1 MSNTVP
7 NDWEAASLRE
17 LCKFSGGSAFKE
29 KYQGRRR
36 GEYPFIKVSDMTID
50 GNQRF
55 ITNANHWI
63 DQATKIEAKIKLF
76 PASSVVFAKV
86 GAALLLNRRRILTRE
101 TAIDNNMMAA
111 IPNSDD
117 NNFLYYVLQEV
128 DLREIVQGGAVPSVN
143 QAQMED
149 IPTLI
154 PPLPEQQ
161 KIAAILSSVDNV
173 IEKTR
178 AQIDKLKDL
187 KTGMMQEL
195 LTQGIGHTEFKDSP
209 VGRVPAHWNVVE
221 LREFCKLQNGY
232 AFKSEDFSQ
241 TGTPLIRISNIKNN
255 GIQVNHDVCISD
267 PSIPD
272 RFFVHAGDS
281 LIAMSGATTGKTG
294 CYRLKQKA
302 VLNQR
307 VGRFVPLTGR
317 SDNRWIRHLVQTDWF
332 TDAILI
338 DAAGGAQ
345 PNISSSQIESILC
358 ALPPLDEQAQI
369 AKSLDSVDIRREA
382 EASKLVSLTNLK
394 RALMQ
399 DLLTGK
405 VRVNPL

>member
-195 LTQGIGHTEFKDSP
+195 LTKGIERTEFKDSP
-209 VGRVPAHWNVVE
+209 VGRIPKGWSVQTLGETATLQRGHDLTQANSVMGRYPVVSSS
-221 LREFCKLQNGY
+221 GVS
-232 AFKSEDFSQ
+232 AM
-241 TGTPLIRISNIKNN
+241 
-255 GIQVNHDVCISD
+255 HDEY
-267 PSIPD
+267 
-272 RFFVHAGDS
+272 
-281 LIAMSGATTGKTG
+281 TTQGPG
-294 CYRLKQKA
+294 
-302 VLNQR
+302 VV
-307 VGRFVPLTGR
+307 VGRKGSIGRVHYIQSDFWAHDTSLYVTNFHGNDVLFIYQLLSWLDLQKYGTKSGSPSLNRNDLHPLKLAIPPVAEQIEIRKVLMHVYKRTSLLHRKLNHLTG
-317 SDNRWIRHLVQTDWF
+317 
-332 TDAILI
+332 
-338 DAAGGAQ
+338 
-345 PNISSSQIESILC
+345 
-358 ALPPLDEQAQI
+358 
-369 AKSLDSVDIRREA
+369 
-382 EASKLVSLTNLK
+382 LK
-394 RALMQ
+394 KALMQ

-405 VRVNPL
+405 VRANVDQKEPAVA